1 MPTSLPTTN
10 DSLCT
15 SIFYTYMKINRHTC
29 KVIVDSSSCINAMS
43 NQVLQRA
50 RLSTISH
57 LAPYKI
63 LWIDT
68 AALLIR
74 RQCHVPLRVSTYDE
88 HILCDFDY
96 DIQLMGRANT
106 CSFMYRDR
114 RLVWYLHT
122 NKPVPKYDPKSHIDG
137 SPMCFAL
144 ALDMRD
150 NTTLTSPSLEVEGI
164 LLEYADILPEEL
176 PRELPPLRH
185 IQYAIHL
192 VPRASL
198 SNMPHYHM
206 EPAKYKELS
215 Q

>member
-1 MPTSLPTTN
+1 MPCQTKS
-10 DSLCT
+10 
-15 SIFYTYMKINRHTC
+15 C
-29 KVIVDSSSCINAMS
+29 K
-43 NQVLQRA
+43 RA

-88 HILCDFDY
+88 HILCDVPFDENRATSY
-96 DIQLMGRANT
+96 LDGLDSLTMNIQLMGRANT

-122 NKPVPKYDPKSHIDG
+122 NKPCRNHIRHRWISDVLC
-137 SPMCFAL
+137 SR
-144 ALDMRD
+144 LDMRD